1 MAITHL
7 ETDYLVIGGGAMGMA
22 FTDVILTETDA
33 DIIIVDQNAKPG
45 GHWNHAYPFVTLHQ
59 PSSFYGVS
67 SKELSRGETDKVG
80 LNKGMGDLASGDEVL
95 AYYQQVMNHT
105 FLPSGRVRFFPMCRY
120 LGDGRF
126 EHVLSGEVF
135 EVTARRKTVDATYL
149 KTSVPSTHTPKF
161 TVSADAWFMPP
172 NDLPQI
178 NRKPDGFVIIGA
190 GKTAIDTVL
199 WLLEHRV
206 NPDLITWIMPRDGWL
221 LDRRNTQTGPDFF
234 FDTIGAQAR
243 QFEAIANSTSIEDM
257 FDRLEAAGYFLRID
271 PDVRPSMFHGA
282 TVSRDEVAALR
293 QVRNI
298 VRKGRVKTITTDTVT
313 LDKGEIA
320 ITPDT
325 VLVDCS
331 ARAVVN
337 DAIVPV
343 FQGDILVLQMVRSYQ
358 PVFSA
363 AFIAHIEAAF
373 DDEAEQNRLC
383 AVVPLPNHDTDF
395 IHFTAAYMMNQYNW
409 SQIPE
414 LRAWLRENR
423 LDGFSKLLSEI
434 GPEDVEKTELLQ
446 SMRKTAPA
454 AVGKLFEYMKSLD
467 EGAETTG

>member
-1 MAITHL
+1 MTTTPL
-7 ETDYLVIGGGAMGMA
+7 ETDYLVIGAGAMGMA
-22 FTDVILTETDA
+22 FTDVILSETDA
-33 DIIIVDQNAKPG
+33 DLIVIDQNAKPG

-67 SKELSRGETDKVG
+67 SKELSRGQLDQVG

-95 AYYQQVMNHT
+95 AYYEQVMNHT

-135 EVTARRKTVDATYL
+135 EVKARRKIVDATHL
-149 KTSVPSTHTPKF
+149 KTTVPSTHTPPY
-161 TVSADAWFMPP
+161 TIAPEAWFMPP
-172 NDLPQI
+172 NGLPKI
-178 NRKPDGFVIIGA
+178 NRKPDGYVIIGA

-206 NPDLITWIMPRDGWL
+206 NPEDIRWIMPRDAWL

-243 QFEAIANSTSIEDM
+243 QFEAIAASTSIEDM
-257 FDRLEAAGYFLRID
+257 FDRLEACGYFLRLD
-271 PDVRPSMFHGA
+271 PNVRPSMFHGA
-282 TVSRDEVAALR
+282 TVSQMEVEALR
-293 QVRNI
+293 RVRNVI
-298 VRKGRVKTITTDTVT
+298 RQGRVTTITADRVI
-313 LDKGEIA
+313 LDEGELA

-325 VLVDCS
+325 VLVDCA
-331 ARAVVN
+331 ARAVSN

-343 FQGDILVLQMVRSYQ
+343 FQGDTLVLQMVRSYQ

-363 AFIAHIEAAF
+363 AFIAHIEAAYE
-373 DDEAEQNRLC
+373 DEAEQNRLC

-395 IHFTAAYMMNQYNW
+395 IRFTAVYMMNQYNW

-434 GPEDVEKTELLQ
+434 GPEDVEKTELLK

-454 AVGKLFEYMKSLD
+454 AVTKLFDYMQALD
-467 EGAETTG
+467 DPAALTG

>member
-1 MAITHL
+1 
-7 ETDYLVIGGGAMGMA
+7 
-22 FTDVILTETDA
+22 
-33 DIIIVDQNAKPG
+33 
-45 GHWNHAYPFVTLHQ
+45 
-59 PSSFYGVS
+59 
-67 SKELSRGETDKVG
+67 
-80 LNKGMGDLASGDEVL
+80 
-95 AYYQQVMNHT
+95 
-105 FLPSGRVRFFPMCRY
+105 
-120 LGDGRF
+120 
-126 EHVLSGEVF
+126 
-135 EVTARRKTVDATYL
+135 
-149 KTSVPSTHTPKF
+149 
-161 TVSADAWFMPP
+161 
-172 NDLPQI
+172 
-178 NRKPDGFVIIGA
+178 
-190 GKTAIDTVL
+190 
-199 WLLEHRV
+199 
-206 NPDLITWIMPRDGWL
+206 
-221 LDRRNTQTGPDFF
+221 
-234 FDTIGAQAR
+234 
-243 QFEAIANSTSIEDM
+243 M

-298 VRKGRVKTITTDTVT
+298 VRKGRVKTISTDTVT
-313 LDKGEIA
+313 LDEGEIT

-343 FQGDILVLQMVRSYQ
+343 FQGDMLVLQMVRSYQ

-383 AVVPLPNHDTDF
+383 AVVPLPNHDTDY
-395 IHFTAAYMMNQYNW
+395 IRFTAAYMMNQYNW

-434 GPEDVEKTELLQ
+434 GPEDIEKTELLQ

-467 EGAETTG
+467 EGAAATG

>member
-1 MAITHL
+1 MAITPL

-22 FTDVILTETDA
+22 FTDVILSETDA
-33 DIIIVDQNAKPG
+33 DLIIVDQNAKPG

-67 SKELSRGETDKVG
+67 SRELSRGELDQVG
-80 LNKGMGDLASGDEVL
+80 LNKGMGDLASGQEVL
-95 AYYQQVMNHT
+95 AYYEQVMNHT

-120 LGDGRF
+120 LGEGRF

-135 EVTARRKTVDATYL
+135 EVKARRKTVDATHL

-161 TVSADAWFMPP
+161 EVSPDAWFMPP
-172 NDLPQI
+172 NDLPKI
-178 NRKPDGFVIIGA
+178 DRKPDGFVIIGA

-199 WLLEHRV
+199 WLLEHHV
-206 NPDLITWIMPRDGWL
+206 DPDDIQWIMPRDAWL

-243 QFEAIANSTSIEDM
+243 QFEAIANSTSLEDM
-257 FDRLEAAGYFLRID
+257 FDRLEACGYFLRLD

-282 TVSRDEVAALR
+282 TVSQREVEELR
-293 QVRNI
+293 RVRNVI
-298 VRKGRVKTITTDTVT
+298 RKGRVKTITADRVI
-313 LDKGEIA
+313 LDEGEIA

-325 VLVDCS
+325 VLVDCA
-331 ARAVVN
+331 ARAVTN

-343 FQGDILVLQMVRSYQ
+343 FQGDRLVLQMVRSYQ

-363 AFIAHIEAAF
+363 AFIAHIEAAYE
-373 DDEAEQNRLC
+373 DEAEQNRLC
-383 AVVPLPNHDTDF
+383 AVVPLPNHDTDY
-395 IHFTAAYMMNQYNW
+395 IRFTAAYMMNQYNW

-434 GPEDVEKTELLQ
+434 GPEDTEKNALLQ
-446 SMRKTAPA
+446 SMRQTAPA
-454 AVGKLFEYMKSLD
+454 AVAKLFEYMQALD
-467 EGAETTG
+467 DPAQATG

>member
-1 MAITHL
+1 MTTTPL
-7 ETDYLVIGGGAMGMA
+7 ETDYLVIGAGAMGMA
-22 FTDVILTETDA
+22 FTDVILSETDA
-33 DIIIVDQNAKPG
+33 DLIVIDQNAKPG

-67 SKELSRGETDKVG
+67 SKELSRGQLDQVG
-80 LNKGMGDLASGDEVL
+80 LNKGMGDLASGHEVL
-95 AYYQQVMNHT
+95 AYYEQVMNHT
-105 FLPSGRVRFFPMCRY
+105 FLPSGRVRFFPMCRS

-135 EVTARRKTVDATYL
+135 EVKARRKTVDATHL
-149 KTSVPSTHTPKF
+149 KTTVPATHTPPY
-161 TVSADAWFMPP
+161 TIAPEAWFMPP
-172 NDLPQI
+172 NGLPKI
-178 NRKPDGFVIIGA
+178 NRKPDGYVIIGA

-206 NPDLITWIMPRDGWL
+206 DPDLIRWIMPRDAWL

-243 QFEAIANSTSIEDM
+243 QFEAIAASTSIEDM
-257 FDRLEAAGYFLRID
+257 FDQLEACGYFLRLD

-282 TVSRDEVAALR
+282 TVSQMEVEALR
-293 QVRNI
+293 RVRNVI
-298 VRKGRVKTITTDTVT
+298 RKGRVKTITADRVI
-313 LDKGEIA
+313 LDEGELA

-325 VLVDCS
+325 VLVDCA
-331 ARAVVN
+331 ARAVSN

-343 FQGDILVLQMVRSYQ
+343 FQGDTLVLQMVRSYQ

-363 AFIAHIEAAF
+363 AFIAHIEAAYE
-373 DDEAEQNRLC
+373 DEAEQNRLC

-395 IHFTAAYMMNQYNW
+395 IRFTAVYMMNQYNW

-434 GPEDVEKTELLQ
+434 GPEDTEKTELLQ

-454 AVGKLFEYMKSLD
+454 AVTKLFEYMQALD
-467 EGAETTG
+467 DPAAMTG

>member
-22 FTDVILTETDA
+22 FTDVILSETDA

-67 SKELSRGETDKVG
+67 SRELSRGEIDKVG

-120 LGDGRF
+120 LGEGRF
-126 EHVLSGEVF
+126 EHMLSGEVF
-135 EVTARRKTVDATYL
+135 EVNARRKTVDATHL

-161 TVSADAWFMPP
+161 TVSPDVWFMPP
-172 NDLPQI
+172 NDLPKI
-178 NRKPDGFVIIGA
+178 DRKPDGFVIIGA

-199 WLLEHRV
+199 WLLEHQV
-206 NPDLITWIMPRDGWL
+206 TPDLITWIMPRDGWL

-243 QFEAIANSTSIEDM
+243 QFEEIAESTSIEDM
-257 FDRLEAAGYFLRID
+257 FDRLEACGYFLRID
-271 PDVRPSMFHGA
+271 PEVRPSMFHGA
-282 TVSRDEVAALR
+282 TVSRDEVDALR

-298 VRKGRVKTITTDTVT
+298 VRKGRVKTITSDTVT
-313 LDKGEIA
+313 LDEGEIT

-331 ARAVVN
+331 ARAVDN

-343 FQGDILVLQMVRSYQ
+343 FQGDTLVLQMVRSYQ

-363 AFIAHIEAAF
+363 AFIAHIEAAYEE
-373 DDEAEQNRLC
+373 EAEQNRLC
-383 AVVPLPNHDTDF
+383 GVVPLPNHDTDF
-395 IHFTAAYMMNQYNW
+395 LRFTAAYMMNQYNW

-423 LDGFSKLLSEI
+423 LDGFSKLLSDI
-434 GPEDVEKTELLQ
+434 GPEDAEKTELLQ

-454 AVGKLFEYMKSLD
+454 AVGKLFAYIKTLD
-467 EGAETTG
+467 EGAAATG